1 MGLFNFRK
9 KGKII
14 DLSRRLNEENKTTEN
29 ISGLSEFSEINK
41 VSTSADDI
49 SKKRK
54 KLAKRIAGLVEK
66 LEDLSNKIY
75 HLGQRVE
82 VLEKKLRVNN
92 FYGE

>member
-1 MGLFNFRK
+1 MGFFDFRK

-14 DLSRRLNEENKTTEN
+14 DLSKNIPKENKIAEN
-29 ISGLSEFSEINK
+29 ISGLDESSEINK
-41 VSTSADDI
+41 VSTNVDDI

>member
-14 DLSRRLNEENKTTEN
+14 DLSKKFNEEIKTAKNRESLAESSEAKEESTN
-29 ISGLSEFSEINK
+29 IDYIG
-41 VSTSADDI
+41 
-49 SKKRK
+49 KKRK
-54 KLAKRIAGLVEK
+54 KLAKRIANLIEK
-66 LEDLSNKIY
+66 LDDLSNKIF

-92 FYGE
+92 FDGE